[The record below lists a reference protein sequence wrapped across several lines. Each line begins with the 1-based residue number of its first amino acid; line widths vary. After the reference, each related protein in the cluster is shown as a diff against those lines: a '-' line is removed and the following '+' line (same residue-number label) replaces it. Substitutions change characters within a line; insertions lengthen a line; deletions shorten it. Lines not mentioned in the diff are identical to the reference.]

1 MSSGGSRTSCRSSP
15 RTAIPLGRR
24 TWRHTSC
31 RSTRRRRPTR
41 CSRRRKTAP
50 SRCCFSRN
58 QEGTEARKMTDRS
71 LNEQLVKYLTDVHS
85 IEEQALTQMR
95 RAPELAG
102 DPEIAEA
109 FNQHLHETERQEE
122 RVREL
127 LDAADAAPSKIKD
140 VAGRAGGIGMLL
152 FAKFQPDTPG
162 KLVTHAFSYEHME
175 VAAYELLRR
184 VAERAGSTDAAATA
198 REIGEE
204 ERRMAG
210 RLESLFDR
218 AVEASLRDIG
228 RDDLTEQLRK
238 YLADAHAIEMQA
250 IQMLERA
257 PKITEPE
264 GLAHLYEEHLEDTH
278 GHEERVRS
286 RLEAIGGSTSLLKDA
301 GMRLGALNWGA
312 FFQAQPDTPAKLAGF
327 AYAFEHL
334 EIGGY
339 EQLKRVAERAE
350 DHETAGT
357 VDRILGEERLAAQKI
372 AARWDE
378 ALEASLAQVVGA

>member
-1 MSSGGSRTSCRSSP
+1 MAQRSV
-15 RTAIPLGRR
+15 
-24 TWRHTSC
+24 
-31 RSTRRRRPTR
+31 
-41 CSRRRKTAP
+41 
-50 SRCCFSRN
+50 
-58 QEGTEARKMTDRS
+58 D
-71 LNEQLVKYLTDVHS
+71 EQLVKYLTDVHS

-95 RAPELAG
+95 RAPEIAG

-109 FNQHLHETERQEE
+109 FTQHLHETERQEE

-127 LDAADAAPSKIKD
+127 LGAAGAKPSKIKD
-140 VAGRAGGIGMLL
+140 VAGRAGGMGMLL

-162 KLVTHAFSYEHME
+162 KLVAHAFSYEHME

-184 VAERAGSTDAAATA
+184 VAERAGSTDAATA
-198 REIGEE
+198 ARDIGEE

-218 AVEASLRDIG
+218 AVEASLRDVG
-228 RDDLTEQLRK
+228 RDDLNEQLRK

-250 IQMLERA
+250 MQMLERA

-264 GLAHLYEEHLEDTH
+264 NLAHLYEEHLEETQ
-278 GHEERVRS
+278 GHEERIRN

-327 AYAFEHL
+327 TYAFEHL

-378 ALEASLAQVVGA
+378 ALDASLAQVVAG

>member
-1 MSSGGSRTSCRSSP
+1 MS
-15 RTAIPLGRR
+15 
-24 TWRHTSC
+24 
-31 RSTRRRRPTR
+31 
-41 CSRRRKTAP
+41 
-50 SRCCFSRN
+50 
-58 QEGTEARKMTDRS
+58 DRD

-85 IEEQALTQMR
+85 IEEQALAQMR
-95 RAPELAG
+95 RAPEIAG

-109 FNQHLHETERQEE
+109 FKQHCHETERQEE
-122 RVREL
+122 RVRAL
-127 LDAADAAPSKIKD
+127 LEAAGASPSRLKD
-140 VAGRAGGIGMLL
+140 VAGKAGGIGMLL

-162 KLVTHAFSYEHME
+162 KLVAHAYSYEHLE

-184 VAERAGSTDAAATA
+184 VAERAGSAETADAA
-198 REIGEE
+198 REICEE

-210 RLESLFDR
+210 RLETVFDR
-218 AVEASLRDIG
+218 AVDASLREVAP
-228 RDDLTEQLRK
+228 DDLAEQLGK

-257 PKITEPE
+257 PEITEPE
-264 GLAHLYEEHLEDTH
+264 SLARLYEEHLEETH
-278 GHEERVRS
+278 GHEDRIRM
-286 RLEAIGGSTSLLKDA
+286 RLEALGGSPSLLKDA

-357 VDRILGEERLAAQKI
+357 VERILAEERLAAQKI
-372 AARWDE
+372 GARWNE
-378 ALEASLAQVVGA
+378 ALDASLAQVVSA

>member
-1 MSSGGSRTSCRSSP
+1 M
-15 RTAIPLGRR
+15 
-24 TWRHTSC
+24 
-31 RSTRRRRPTR
+31 
-41 CSRRRKTAP
+41 
-50 SRCCFSRN
+50 
-58 QEGTEARKMTDRS
+58 TERS
-71 LNEQLVKYLTDVHS
+71 LGEQLVKYLTDVHS

-95 RAPELAG
+95 RAPEIAG
-102 DPEIAEA
+102 DPEISEA
-109 FNQHLHETERQEE
+109 FTQHLHETERQEE

-127 LDAADAAPSKIKD
+127 LDAADAKPSKIKD
-140 VAGRAGGIGMLL
+140 VAGRAGGMGMLL

-162 KLVTHAFSYEHME
+162 KLVAHAFSYEHME

-184 VAERAGSTDAAATA
+184 VADRAGSAEAAATA
-198 REIGEE
+198 RDIGEE

-218 AVEASLRDIG
+218 AVDASLRDVG

-264 GLAHLYEEHLEDTH
+264 SLAHLYEEHLSETH
-278 GHEERVRS
+278 GHEERIRS
-286 RLEAIGGSTSLLKDA
+286 RLEAIGGATSLLKDA

-334 EIGGY
+334 EIGAY

-357 VDRILGEERLAAQKI
+357 VDRILGEERLAAQKL
-372 AARWDE
+372 ATHWDE
-378 ALEASLAQVVGA
+378 ALEASLAQVVAA